1 MIEQLR
7 AFQKQFIR
15 GALAPGIDVAALS
28 IPRGNGKSWLA
39 AHLLTRCLTPGDSL
53 HVPGAEYL
61 LCAASIEQAR
71 LVYRFIR
78 AELEPMGGYSL
89 IDSTTRIGI
98 THRASN
104 TRLRVLSS
112 NGKTAMGIVNCPLL
126 VADEPGSWEVNG
138 GTLMYDAIITALGKP
153 NSPMRAVFIG
163 TLAPAMSGWWH
174 DLVND
179 GPTETTYVQSLQGNA
194 ETWDQWPEIRRC
206 NPLTAISGDFRKRL
220 LVERDDARLDSRLKA
235 RFLSFRLNQ
244 PSGDESQVLLT
255 VGDWERVTAR
265 EVPEREGRPIVGVDL
280 GGGRAWSAAV
290 ALYANGRVEC
300 RAVAPGIPG
309 LEEQERRDRV
319 PVGTYSKL
327 YDMGQLDV
335 AEGLRVQKPE
345 HLWDLIMETWG
356 KPQLLVLDRF
366 RLSDFQD
373 AVGNKARLEPRVSRW
388 SEASFDIRALRQLA
402 LDGPMAVDA
411 GSQALLATSL
421 SQAMVKSDDQGNT
434 RLVKKGT
441 NNTSRDDVA
450 QGLVL
455 AAGALARKP
464 KTATVRSLGLIG

>member
-1 MIEQLR
+1 MNEALR
-7 AFQKQFIR
+7 TFQKRFVKR
-15 GALAPGIDVAALS
+15 ALAPGIDVAALS

-53 HVPGAEYL
+53 HVAGAEYL

-163 TLAPAMSGWWH
+163 TLAPSMSGWWH

-179 GPTETTYVQSLQGNA
+179 GPTDTTYVQSLQGNA
-194 ETWDQWPEIRRC
+194 EKWDQWPEIRRC

-220 LVERDDARLDSRLKA
+220 LVERDDARLDSRLKG
-235 RFLSFRLNQ
+235 RFLMSFRLNL

-255 VGDWERVTAR
+255 VTDWQTVAAR

-290 ALYANGRVEC
+290 AVWGNGRVEC
-300 RAVAPGIPG
+300 KAVAPGIPD

-319 PVGTYSKL
+319 PAGTYGKL
-327 YDMGQLDV
+327 YDMGQLEV
-335 AEGLRVQKPE
+335 AEGLKVQPPGQR
-345 HLWDLIMETWG
+345 LWAMIMETWG
-356 KPQLLVLDRF
+356 KPQLIVLDRF
-366 RLSDFQD
+366 RLMPEFED
-373 AVGNKARLEPRVSRW
+373 AIVKRGARLEPRVSRW
-388 SEASFDIRALRQLA
+388 SEAAFDIRALRSRWPWTVPWRL
-402 LDGPMAVDA
+402 
-411 GSQALLATSL
+411 
-421 SQAMVKSDDQGNT
+421 T
-434 RLVKKGT
+434 R
-441 NNTSRDDVA
+441 VA
-450 QGLVL
+450 
-455 AAGALARKP
+455 R
-464 KTATVRSLGLIG
+464 RC